1 MYLSKFLKIDQ
12 LPIAIF
18 TLIFSL
24 IWYSFIQL
32 PITLNNYIESKS
44 LIFIILGSMYILI
57 FGGLLIIFL
66 IKIYTK
72 NNSLKKDCNWKLIT
86 YSFAMM
92 LLYNTLFDC
101 ILPTTKNQN
110 IIISLINNKTI
121 VMGAL
126 LFIIIGPI
134 IEELICRGLFINMLF
149 ERNTFWAPIIT
160 SGLFFGLLHA
170 SGNFIELLYYVFFG
184 IILSFTYKKTGILSL
199 TIAIHIINNLI
210 SYTSTFLM

>member
-57 FGGLLIIFL
+57 FGGLFIIFL

-72 NNSLKKDCNWKLIT
+72 NNSLKK
-86 YSFAMM
+86 
-92 LLYNTLFDC
+92 
-101 ILPTTKNQN
+101 
-110 IIISLINNKTI
+110 I
-121 VMGAL
+121 V
-126 LFIIIGPI
+126 IG
-134 IEELICRGLFINMLF
+134 N
-149 ERNTFWAPIIT
+149 
-160 SGLFFGLLHA
+160 
-170 SGNFIELLYYVFFG
+170 
-184 IILSFTYKKTGILSL
+184 
-199 TIAIHIINNLI
+199 
-210 SYTSTFLM
+210 

>member
-12 LPIAIF
+12 FPITIF

-32 PITLNNYIESKS
+32 PITLNNYIENKS
-44 LIFIILGSMYILI
+44 LIFIILGNMYILI
-57 FGGLLIIFL
+57 FGGLLITFL
-66 IKIYTK
+66 IKKYIK
-72 NNSLKKDCNWKLIT
+72 NNSLKKDYNWKLVMS
-86 YSFAMM
+86 SFAIM
-92 LLYNTLFDC
+92 LLYNVLFDY

-110 IIISLINNKTI
+110 LIIGLINNKTI
-121 VMGAL
+121 IMGAL
-126 LFIIIGPI
+126 LFIVIGPI

-149 ERNTFWAPIIT
+149 ERNTFWMPIIT

-170 SGNFIELLYYVFFG
+170 SSNLIELLYYVFFG
-184 IILSFTYKKTGILSL
+184 IILAFTYKRTGMLSL
-199 TIAIHIINNLI
+199 TIAIHAINNLI

>member
-32 PITLNNYIESKS
+32 PITLNNYIEKKS
-44 LIFIILGSMYILI
+44 LIFIILGTIYIFI
-57 FGGLLIIFL
+57 FGGLLIMFL

-72 NNSLKKDCNWKLIT
+72 NNVLKKDYNWKSII
-86 YSFAMM
+86 YSFAIM
-92 LLYNTLFDC
+92 LLYNTLFDYV
-101 ILPTTKNQN
+101 LPTTKNQN

-121 VMGAL
+121 IMGAL

-134 IEELICRGLFINMLF
+134 IEELICRGLFINMIF
-149 ERNTFWAPIIT
+149 KQNTFWMPIIT

-170 SGNFIELLYYVFFG
+170 SSNFIELLYYVFFG

-199 TIAIHIINNLI
+199 TIALHVINNLI
-210 SYTSTFLM
+210 SYTTTFLM